1 MNLYFKNISI
11 HNFQSIGNAEVELN
25 NTGIVYVKGENLYE
39 EFTESNGSGKSSIFE
54 SILWC
59 LFGKTSNGVSDVKN
73 HYAEDGCYVE
83 LDLSI
88 DNVDYKIIRA
98 QKHKTYKDKVI
109 ITKNSE
115 DISGRNKTDS
125 NKLILELLDVDLDI
139 FTSIV
144 ILSQGFSSK
153 LTSLTPTN
161 RKDRL
166 ERLSG
171 SAIMIEA
178 FKDKLSNYK
187 STKNSELSDATLEYG
202 KATGQLESVE
212 QDINKLNIELNE
224 LLSKASED
232 IPDLKEVREQL
243 DFRHKD
249 LMDYSDKKS
258 EIHSKFSD
266 ADKNFSALKSEIS
279 SCESKIEKL
288 KNKKETLE
296 TTKECYTC
304 GQPITDDKQE
314 ELKSEIDSELK
325 LLELQLQDLNKGLSK
340 SKELVIEYQKEK
352 IEIDERYDELQ
363 SKVKALQDI
372 LDKYKDYENLDEIDN
387 IKKEI
392 SDKES
397 TLDDLK
403 SNVQNTKDK
412 VGDIEKS
419 VEIITHCL
427 SLTTKDFRE
436 YLLTNVIKFLNNR
449 LYKYSKMLYNN
460 IEVDYIYIDD
470 NLNIYVGE
478 YEYNTLSG
486 GEKRKVDI
494 ALVFAQR
501 DLALSISGMNCNL
514 LVLDEIYDNL
524 DETAISNVSSLIAQI
539 SDIDSMFVIS
549 HMKNVDIKYDSIL
562 KVTKD
567 ESRISTVSYE

>member
-1 MNLYFKNISI
+1 MNLYFKNINI
-11 HNFQSIGNAEVELN
+11 NNFQSIGSANVELN

-73 HYAEDGCYVE
+73 HYADDGCYVE
-83 LDLSI
+83 LELTI
-88 DNVDYKIIRA
+88 DNVEYKIIRA
-98 QKHKTYKDKVI
+98 QKHKIYKDKVI

-139 FTSIV
+139 FTSII

-153 LTSLTPTN
+153 LTLLTPTN

-178 FKDKLSNYK
+178 FKDKFSNYK
-187 STKNSELSDATLEYG
+187 SSKNDTLSNANLEYG

-212 QDINKLNIELNE
+212 QDIDKLNIRLNE

-232 IPDLKEVREQL
+232 IPDLKEIREQL
-243 DFRHKD
+243 DSVQKE
-249 LMDYSDKKS
+249 LMECSDKRT
-258 EIHSKFSD
+258 EIHSKFND
-266 ADKNFSALKSEIS
+266 ADKNFNTLKSEIS
-279 SCESKIEKL
+279 SHESKIENL
-288 KNKKETLE
+288 NNKKESLE
-296 TTKECYTC
+296 HTKKCYTC
-304 GQPITDDKQE
+304 GQPITNDTQD
-314 ELKSEIDSELK
+314 ELKSKLDSEIEQLSSE
-325 LLELQLQDLNKGLSK
+325 LEELNKDLLD
-340 SKELVIEYQKEK
+340 SKELVVKYQKEK
-352 IEIDERYDELQ
+352 IEIDVTYDELQ
-363 SKVKALQDI
+363 PKVTELQNI
-372 LDKYKDYENLDEIDN
+372 LDKYKGYEDLDEIDN
-387 IKKEI
+387 IKNEIKE
-392 SDKES
+392 KES
-397 TLDDLK
+397 TLDELK
-403 SNVQNTKDK
+403 SNVQKAKDN
-412 VGDIEKS
+412 VDNIEKT

-449 LYKYSKMLYNN
+449 LLKYSKMLYNN
-460 IEVDYIYIDD
+460 NEVDYIYFDD

-567 ESRISTVSYE
+567 ESRVSTISYE

>member
-59 LFGKTSNGVSDVKN
+59 LFGKTSNSVSDVKN
-73 HYAEDGCYVE
+73 HYADDGCYVE
-83 LDLSI
+83 LELTI
-88 DNVDYKIIRA
+88 DNIEYKILRA
-98 QKHKTYKDKVI
+98 QKHKIYKDKVI
-109 ITKNSE
+109 ITRNSE

-144 ILSQGFSSK
+144 VLSQGFSSK

-187 STKNSELSDATLEYG
+187 SVKNEELSDATLNYG
-202 KATGQLESVE
+202 NATGQLENAE
-212 QDINKLNIELNE
+212 QDIDKLNIKLTE

-232 IPDLKEVREQL
+232 IPDLKEIREQL

-249 LMDYSDKKS
+249 LLDYSDKKS
-258 EIHSKFSD
+258 DIHSKFNA
-266 ADKNFSALKSEIS
+266 ADKDFNTLKSEIS

-288 KNKKETLE
+288 NSKKETLE
-296 TTKECYTC
+296 HTKKCYTC

-325 LLELQLQDLNKGLSK
+325 SLDLQLQDLNDKLSK
-340 SKELVIEYQKEK
+340 SKELVVEYQKEK
-352 IEIDERYDELQ
+352 IEIDKRYDELQ

-372 LDKYKDYENLDEIDN
+372 LDKYKDYEDIDEIDN
-387 IKKEI
+387 IKSDISERELLLDKLKFNVKHNKEI
-392 SDKES
+392 VDTIDKE
-397 TLDDLK
+397 
-403 SNVQNTKDK
+403 
-412 VGDIEKS
+412 

-427 SLTTKDFRE
+427 SLVTKDFRE
-436 YLLTNVIKFLNNR
+436 YLLTNVTKFLNNR
-449 LYKYSKMLYNN
+449 LLKYSKMLYNN
-460 IEVDYIYIDD
+460 TEVDYIYFDD

-567 ESRISTVSYE
+567 KSRISTVSYE